1 MVSCSALSACG
12 KSTVP
17 GIDQGIRS
25 AQPARDY
32 KIMQQSSQS
41 PVSRRQL
48 LQSAGLA
55 TVGAVMAGTS
65 SATIAAEANPEPVSA
80 KNLRGLM
87 SALQANVGRRDFREV
102 PMILTDPS
110 DWDDKALKLLFAY
123 AGQPKEIFDNTDL
136 FGPWLNLMRNTM
148 NAMVYAWKQP
158 DFLATS
164 ATHGPAAM
172 ALYDQHVWDKY
183 NLPGFIARKLDKKI
197 DRNTFIEEKSVA
209 KASADDVQNE
219 TGPFSAV
226 GNNIPALQRRGV
238 VFLACHNAIWELSEA
253 LMKSGH
259 NPDKLSHGQLAA
271 DLTNHLVEGA
281 VLTPGILATVAVMQ
295 RNGFHYVI

>member
-1 MVSCSALSACG
+1 
-12 KSTVP
+12 
-17 GIDQGIRS
+17 
-25 AQPARDY
+25 
-32 KIMQQSSQS
+32 MQQSHL
-41 PVSRRQL
+41 SRRQL
-48 LQSAGLA
+48 LQSAGIA
-55 TVGAVMAGTS
+55 TVGTVMASTNS
-65 SATIAAEANPEPVSA
+65 VTFAAEANPEPASA
-80 KNLRGLM
+80 KKLRNLM
-87 SALQANVGRRDFREV
+87 MALKANVGRRDFHEV

-110 DWDDKALKLLFAY
+110 YWDDKALKLLFAY
-123 AGQPKEIFDNTDL
+123 TGQTKEIFDNTGL

-172 ALYDQHVWDKY
+172 ALYDQHIWDKY
-183 NLPGFIARKLDKKI
+183 DLPGLIAQKLKQKI
-197 DRNTFIEEKSVA
+197 DKNTFIEEKSVV
-209 KASADDVQNE
+209 KASADDVQSE
-219 TGPFSAV
+219 TGPFSSA

-253 LMKSGH
+253 LMKAGH

-271 DLTNHLVEGA
+271 DLTNHLIEGV

-295 RNGFHYVI
+295 HNGFHYVV

>member
-1 MVSCSALSACG
+1 
-12 KSTVP
+12 
-17 GIDQGIRS
+17 
-25 AQPARDY
+25 
-32 KIMQQSSQS
+32 MQQSSQS

-183 NLPGFIARKLDKKI
+183 NLPGFIAQKLDKKI